1 MSIIKI
7 PVTHYK
13 LHVGQLSAYAGVNLN
28 LSMLLVGMRIQEIGR
43 RKADTLATAIAM
55 SNKLFFISDTL
66 FLCLLSGCM
75 KL

>member
-13 LHVGQLSAYAGVNLN
+13 LHVGQLSAYTGVNLT

-55 SNKLFFISDTL
+55 SNS
-66 FLCLLSGCM
+66 LLS
-75 KL
+75 LT